1 MSATRENH
9 WGELRAMLAR
19 PPVDFIH
26 AYRMILAMRDGERA
40 AAAHYVRSHQP
51 AWSEHWFGR
60 LVQIPGLN
68 DTLEVWNWRLV
79 VATAWQMSQELEE
92 SPPDVFLADLELK
105 RHWIMLEVD
114 EAALA
119 ARHRE
124 LEGDTGARQYH
135 ASIGGATYRALAI
148 NYLRSDPMLCTRDLH
163 RQIAQL
169 GRLDQWLI
177 DIGARGMDAIE
188 RAGQRFERATR
199 RVSRERNPLRG
210 GAHLLSWAANEAS
223 RATES
228 FLNLGP
234 SMASSFN
241 EGARAR
247 EERAE
252 ELEQLLM
259 RHLFDTLERE
269 DHLQL

>member
-1 MSATRENH
+1 
-9 WGELRAMLAR
+9 
-19 PPVDFIH
+19 
-26 AYRMILAMRDGERA
+26 
-40 AAAHYVRSHQP
+40 
-51 AWSEHWFGR
+51 
-60 LVQIPGLN
+60 
-68 DTLEVWNWRLV
+68 
-79 VATAWQMSQELEE
+79 
-92 SPPDVFLADLELK
+92 
-105 RHWIMLEVD
+105 
-114 EAALA
+114 
-119 ARHRE
+119 
-124 LEGDTGARQYH
+124 
-135 ASIGGATYRALAI
+135 
-148 NYLRSDPMLCTRDLH
+148 MLCTRDLH